1 MEEEYEKFEA
11 TDYDYENEFNPN
23 RPRKKMS
30 KNDQWLGEN
39 HMNFTINTFINVN
52 KFAKF
57 AGIYANYDSDDDG
70 DGQSFSRGRKGKQSK
85 DYSAPMSFVSGGIQ
99 QSGKKKEEQ
108 DESKI
113 TDEEDN
119 GNNDKNENS
128 RMSTDD
134 SEEEVRPSFAP
145 QQTAGMRTMH
155 SNQMKNQGLGD
166 WEKHTRGI
174 GAKLLLKMGFE
185 PGKGLG
191 KELQGIS
198 TPVTAHLR
206 KGRGAIG
213 AYGPEKKTAPLA
225 KPTDKQASEKKE
237 QESGKG
243 SRGWSKQGRKRGT
256 KTVDDVLEKGHKTG
270 AGPRSYSYYNTSTQ
284 GTQKVID
291 MTRPETRVLSGY
303 HAIGNAVMA
312 EGIAAK
318 SKQKLQH
325 FDMPEFR
332 INLSILVDKYE
343 QEIIENDRR
352 QRDAEDQLRAL
363 TQRKEKLEK
372 VVELEKSYVEG
383 IEDVTDLVEK
393 LVDIEE
399 PLSYEEAEEIFIKL
413 KYEHQE
419 EYKEF
424 SLADLAPGIIAPL
437 VKDKLRNWNPLE
449 EPTKHI
455 DLIKKWSDLLDF
467 SRDSTT
473 TLFDPFPAFVW
484 SAVVPSFRRAST
496 DWNPRNYAIMV
507 ALLQSWIRVF
517 PDWMMDNVF
526 DQIVLARL
534 TQEVNAWDPLTDV
547 VPIHSWI
554 QPWEDVLKQK
564 LETNVYKSIREKLS
578 KALTAWSPEDRS
590 ALAMLKPWKNSFPP
604 EEMQIFLHKN
614 IVPKLELRMSE
625 IVINPLQQNIEIFI
639 QVWEWHEVLSTQVMV
654 GILEKYFFNKWMQ
667 TLVIW
672 LNQSPNFDE
681 VSRWY
686 TGWKALFSEEILKV
700 PAVNEHFRRALDL
713 MSRATGMSFPAM
725 PEPIQES
732 RLPASSLMDIKV
744 TAALPNLDLRDLVSQ
759 KCAERSI
766 IFVQVPGRRENGKQV
781 YRVGKLFCCFEKSIL
796 HASADGGVTWTPMS
810 LNVLLDRSIT
820 G

>member
-1 MEEEYEKFEA
+1 MISGLVRYNKLNHIE
-11 TDYDYENEFNPN
+11 TI
-23 RPRKKMS
+23 
-30 KNDQWLGEN
+30 KNV
-39 HMNFTINTFINVN
+39 NTFHN
-52 KFAKF
+52 F
-57 AGIYANYDSDDDG
+57 AGIYAYNDSDDGNDG
-70 DGQSFSRGRKGKQSK
+70 PSSFSRGGRKGKAPK
-85 DYSAPMSFVSGGIQ
+85 DYSAPMNFVSGGIQ
-99 QSGKKKEEQ
+99 QSGKKKEETE
-108 DESKI
+108 DSKI
-113 TDEEDN
+113 TDEEDDN
-119 GNNDKNENS
+119 RQNQQENEK
-128 RMSTDD
+128 MSTDD
-134 SEEEVRPSFAP
+134 SEDDVRPSFAP
-145 QQTAGMRTMH
+145 QQTAGMRTMQ
-155 SNQMKNQGLGD
+155 NNVMKNQGLGH
-166 WEKHTRGI
+166 WEKHTKGI
-174 GAKLLLKMGFE
+174 GAKLLLKMGYE

-225 KPTDKQASEKKE
+225 KPTDKQTSEKKE
-237 QESGKG
+237 QESTKG
-243 SRGWSKQGRKRGT
+243 NRGWSKQGRKRGM
-256 KTVDDVLEKGHKTG
+256 KSVDDVLEKGSKAG
-270 AGPRSYSYYNTSTQ
+270 ARSFRYYETNLQS
-284 GTQKVID
+284 TQKVID

-312 EGIAAK
+312 DGVEVK
-318 SKQKLQH
+318 SKQKLQN
-325 FDMPEFR
+325 FDLPEFR

-363 TQRKEKLEK
+363 TQRSEKLKK
-372 VVELEKSYVEG
+372 VVELEKAYVEG

-393 LVDIEE
+393 LVDTDE
-399 PLSYEEAEEIFIKL
+399 PMTYEEAEHIFIKL
-413 KYEHQE
+413 KFEHKE
-419 EYKEF
+419 EFKEF
-424 SLADLAPGIIAPL
+424 NLADLAPGVIAPL
-437 VKDKLRNWNPLE
+437 VKDKLRHWNPLE

-455 DLIKKWSDLLDF
+455 DLIKKWSELLDF
-467 SRDSTT
+467 SRDKTT
-473 TLFDPFPAFVW
+473 TMFDPFPAFLW

-564 LETNVYKSIREKLS
+564 LETNVYKSIREKLG

-590 ALAMLKPWKNSFPP
+590 ALAMLKPWKNSFPG

-625 IVINPLQQNIEIFI
+625 IVINPLNQNIEIFN
-639 QVWEWHEVLSTQVMV
+639 QVWEWNEVLSTQVMV

-700 PAVNEHFRRALDL
+700 PAVNEQFRRALDL

-725 PEPIQES
+725 PEPIPES
-732 RLPASSLMDIKV
+732 RVPLSLMDIKV
-744 TAALPNLDLRDLVSQ
+744 APLPNLDLRDLVSQ

-781 YRVGKLFCCFEKSIL
+781 YRIGKLFCCFEKSIL